1 MNSFYIHRYPFIR
14 LLIPWIAG
22 IFCGDHFFDR
32 SWDPLCGILFFGFF
46 AVLSFALYFLKRYS
60 LRWCFGIAI
69 SALCFTGGW
78 LGMTGQLQ
86 QAVCSFPKEETVYR
100 VLITDAPQ
108 PKEHT
113 YLCQALLK
121 ERRDTAGIY
130 PIGHTAVL
138 YLQQDSSASRLKSGD
153 ELLISARISP
163 PLNNRNFDEFDY
175 ARFLM
180 RKGISGTGYVV
191 SGKWTLLSS
200 NKPPL
205 SSDELPGSLQQG
217 GMSRLYLNS
226 IASYYRGKM
235 LSFYRELGFADDE
248 LAVLSALTIG
258 DKTELS
264 DSVRESYSVAGASHI
279 LALSGLHIGLL
290 YTMLFFILKPIA
302 RRGNIGRCVRSVFL
316 LVLLWTFAFFTGL
329 SPSVVRSVSMFSIL
343 AMADMVGRE
352 PLSLNTLAVAAW
364 LMLFCNP
371 AWLFDV
377 GFQLS
382 FLAVASILLIQK
394 PIYHLITVKSRI
406 GKYVWGLMSV
416 SIAAQIGTAPLVL
429 FYFSRFSV
437 HFLLTN
443 LVVIPLIT
451 IILYAAV
458 VMLLLTPFS
467 WLQIGVAGGVKKLL
481 EGLNFFVRWV
491 EQLPY
496 ASIDGIW
503 LYQSEVLGIYIVI
516 ALLTYY
522 FMNRRYRNLQIC
534 LFSILLMGTYHATLY
549 WLDRPQTSLVFYNVR
564 GCPAVHCI
572 KSDGQSWINYMDTL
586 SNEKRLKHM
595 TANYWKRHH
604 LLPPQEITADC
615 RHAELNRQ
623 QQIISY
629 HGCRVCV
636 INDNRWRN
644 KSTVSPLYIQYLYL
658 CKGYDISGQF
668 NNIIQSVTDVSESA
682 LQDIAELKE
691 SSSKVNVQFEKIESI
706 YDEFQKGFDEIRET
720 MLNIVGI
727 ANQTNLLALNAS
739 IEAARAGEHG
749 KGFAVVADEVTKLSI
764 GIKELVGEVNK
775 SMEGL
780 QASSEHL
787 TTSLGDV
794 RDALSESHTQMENT
808 ENVFHRINNSVSS
821 VEDVHQGIN
830 SVVEK
835 CSEKIEKLQE
845 NMNVHESHYTQ
856 VQTNI
861 DDLKSL
867 MTQKGF
873 IYEDISNMMEQ
884 AEPLIQNI
892 KKRITL
898 IVYTIILSEIRGNAL
913 SLPFYIALY
922 HVSNAD

>member
-1 MNSFYIHRYPFIR
+1 
-14 LLIPWIAG
+14 
-22 IFCGDHFFDR
+22 
-32 SWDPLCGILFFGFF
+32 
-46 AVLSFALYFLKRYS
+46 
-60 LRWCFGIAI
+60 
-69 SALCFTGGW
+69 
-78 LGMTGQLQ
+78 MTGQLQ
-86 QAVCSFPKEETVYR
+86 QAVCSFPEEETVYR

-108 PKEHT
+108 TKEHT
-113 YLCQALLK
+113 YLCQVLLE

-130 PIGHTAVL
+130 PIGHTAIL
-138 YLQQDSSASRLKSGD
+138 HLQQDSFSSCLKSGD

-163 PLNNRNFDEFDY
+163 PLNNQNFDEFDY

-180 RKGISGTGYVV
+180 RKGISGIGYVA
-191 SGKWTLLSS
+191 SGKWTILSS
-200 NKPPL
+200 NTPPL
-205 SSDELPGSLQQG
+205 SSANSSISLQRD
-217 GMSRLYLNS
+217 GMNNFDLKSVASSCRRNMVSLYQ
-226 IASYYRGKM
+226 
-235 LSFYRELGFADDE
+235 ELGFTGDE

-290 YTMLFFILKPIA
+290 YTMLFFILKPVA

-316 LVLLWTFAFFTGL
+316 LVLLWAFAFFTGF

-352 PLSLNTLAVAAW
+352 PLSLNTLAAAAW

-416 SIAAQIGTAPLVL
+416 SVAAQIGTAPLVL

-458 VMLLLTPFS
+458 VMLLLTPFP

-496 ASIDGIW
+496 ASVDGIW

-516 ALLTYY
+516 ALVTYY
-522 FMNRRYRNLQIC
+522 CMNRRYRNLQIC
-534 LFSILLMGTYHATLY
+534 LFSILLLGACHATLY
-549 WLDRPQTSLVFYNVR
+549 WLDRPRTSLVFYNVR

-586 SNEKRLKHM
+586 SNEKRLKRM
-595 TANYWKRHH
+595 AANYWKHHH
-604 LLPPQEITADC
+604 LLPPQKITTDC

-658 CKGYDISGQF
+658 CKGYDGHL
-668 NNIIQSVTDVSESA
+668 E
-682 LQDIAELKE
+682 ELAQVF
-691 SSSKVNVQFEKIESI
+691 SFSYVIL
-706 YDEFQKGFDEIRET
+706 D
-720 MLNIVGI
+720 
-727 ANQTNLLALNAS
+727 AS
-739 IEAARAGEHG
+739 
-749 KGFAVVADEVTKLSI
+749 
-764 GIKELVGEVNK
+764 
-775 SMEGL
+775 
-780 QASSEHL
+780 
-787 TTSLGDV
+787 
-794 RDALSESHTQMENT
+794 LSEYRKHLFESECKKSGLRFISLSD
-808 ENVFHRINNSVSS
+808 EGSVRF
-821 VEDVHQGIN
+821 
-830 SVVEK
+830 
-835 CSEKIEKLQE
+835 L
-845 NMNVHESHYTQ
+845 
-856 VQTNI
+856 
-861 DDLKSL
+861 L
-867 MTQKGF
+867 
-873 IYEDISNMMEQ
+873 
-884 AEPLIQNI
+884 
-892 KKRITL
+892 
-898 IVYTIILSEIRGNAL
+898 
-913 SLPFYIALY
+913 
-922 HVSNAD
+922 

>member
-1 MNSFYIHRYPFIR
+1 MTSFYIHRYPSIR
-14 LLIPWIAG
+14 LLIPWITG
-22 IFCGDHFFDR
+22 VFCGDHFYDR
-32 SWDPLCGILFFGFF
+32 SWNPFCGILFFGLF
-46 AVLSFALYFLKRYS
+46 AVLSFAFYFLKRYS
-60 LRWCFGIAI
+60 LRWCFGVAV

-86 QAVCSFPKEETVYR
+86 QAVCSFPEEETVYR

-108 PKEHT
+108 TKEHT
-113 YLCQALLK
+113 YLCPVLLK
-121 ERRDTAGIY
+121 ECRDTAGIY
-130 PIGHTAVL
+130 SIGHTAIL
-138 YLQQDSSASRLKSGD
+138 YLQQDSSSSCLKSGD

-180 RKGISGTGYVV
+180 RKGISGTGYVA
-191 SGKWTLLSS
+191 SGKWAKRDGRNNLDLKSVASSYRRNMILLY
-200 NKPPL
+200 
-205 SSDELPGSLQQG
+205 Q
-217 GMSRLYLNS
+217 
-226 IASYYRGKM
+226 
-235 LSFYRELGFADDE
+235 ELGFTGDE

-290 YTMLFFILKPIA
+290 YTILFFILKPVA

-316 LVLLWTFAFFTGL
+316 LILLWAFAFFTGL

-352 PLSLNTLAVAAW
+352 PLSLNTLAATAW

-394 PIYHLITVKSRI
+394 PIYRLNPVKSRM

-416 SIAAQIGTAPLVL
+416 SVAAQIGTAPLVM

-467 WLQIGVAGGVKKLL
+467 WLQIGVAGCVKKLL
-481 EGLNFFVRWV
+481 DGLNFFVRWV

-516 ALLTYY
+516 VLLIYY
-522 FMNRRYRNLQIC
+522 SMNRRYRNLQIC
-534 LFSILLMGTYHATLY
+534 LFSIFLMGSYHATLY
-549 WLDRPQTSLVFYNVR
+549 WLDRPRTSLVFYNVR

-586 SNEKRLKHM
+586 SNEKRLKRM
-595 TANYWKRHH
+595 AANYWKHHH
-604 LLPPQEITADC
+604 LLPPQKITTDC

-658 CKGYDISGQF
+658 CKGYDGHL
-668 NNIIQSVTDVSESA
+668 E
-682 LQDIAELKE
+682 ELAQVF
-691 SSSKVNVQFEKIESI
+691 SFSYVIL
-706 YDEFQKGFDEIRET
+706 D
-720 MLNIVGI
+720 
-727 ANQTNLLALNAS
+727 AS
-739 IEAARAGEHG
+739 
-749 KGFAVVADEVTKLSI
+749 
-764 GIKELVGEVNK
+764 
-775 SMEGL
+775 
-780 QASSEHL
+780 
-787 TTSLGDV
+787 
-794 RDALSESHTQMENT
+794 LSEYRKHLLESECKKSGLRFISLSD
-808 ENVFHRINNSVSS
+808 EGSVRF
-821 VEDVHQGIN
+821 
-830 SVVEK
+830 
-835 CSEKIEKLQE
+835 L
-845 NMNVHESHYTQ
+845 
-856 VQTNI
+856 
-861 DDLKSL
+861 L
-867 MTQKGF
+867 
-873 IYEDISNMMEQ
+873 
-884 AEPLIQNI
+884 
-892 KKRITL
+892 
-898 IVYTIILSEIRGNAL
+898 
-913 SLPFYIALY
+913 
-922 HVSNAD
+922 

>member
-1 MNSFYIHRYPFIR
+1 MR

-22 IFCGDHFFDR
+22 TFCGDHFFDR
-32 SWDPLCGILFFGFF
+32 SWTSLWGIFFFAF
-46 AVLSFALYFLKRYS
+46 LAVLSLAFYYLKRYS
-60 LRWCFGIAI
+60 LRWCFGLAV

-78 LGMTGQLQ
+78 LGMAGQLQ
-86 QAVCSFPKEETVYR
+86 RTVFSFPEEETVYR
-100 VLITDAPQ
+100 ILITDAPQ
-108 PKEHT
+108 PKERT
-113 YLCQALLK
+113 YLCQALVK
-121 ERRDTAGIY
+121 ERRDSVGIY
-130 PIGHTAVL
+130 PIGHTVVL
-138 YLQQDSSASRLKSGD
+138 YLQQDSSATRLKSGD

-163 PLNNRNFDEFDY
+163 PLNNLNFDEFDY

-180 RKGISGTGYVV
+180 RKGISGTGYVA
-191 SGKWTLLSS
+191 SGKWTILSS

-205 SSDELPGSLQQG
+205 SSANPVISLQRD
-217 GMSRLYLNS
+217 GMNS
-226 IASYYRGKM
+226 FDLKSVASSCRRNMIA
-235 LSFYRELGFADDE
+235 LYRELGFTGDE

-316 LVLLWTFAFFTGL
+316 LVLLWAFAFFTGL

-343 AMADMVGRE
+343 AIADMVGRE

-382 FLAVASILLIQK
+382 FFAVASILLIQK

-416 SIAAQIGTAPLVL
+416 SIAAQIGTVPLVL

-443 LVVIPLIT
+443 LIVIPLIT

-467 WLQIGVAGGVKKLL
+467 CLQIEVAEGVKKLL

-491 EQLPY
+491 EQIPY

-503 LYQSEVLGIYIVI
+503 LYRSEVLSLYIVI
-516 ALLTYY
+516 SLLAYY
-522 FMNRRYRNLQIC
+522 FMNPRYRNLQIW

-586 SNEKRLKHM
+586 SNKKRLKRM
-595 TANYWKRHH
+595 AANYWKHHH
-604 LLPPQEITADC
+604 LLPPKEITTDC
-615 RHAELNRQ
+615 RYAELNRQ

-644 KSTVSPLYIQYLYL
+644 KSTASPLYIQYLYL
-658 CKGYDISGQF
+658 CKGYDGHL
-668 NNIIQSVTDVSESA
+668 E
-682 LQDIAELKE
+682 ELTRVF
-691 SSSKVNVQFEKIESI
+691 SFSYVIL
-706 YDEFQKGFDEIRET
+706 D
-720 MLNIVGI
+720 
-727 ANQTNLLALNAS
+727 AS
-739 IEAARAGEHG
+739 
-749 KGFAVVADEVTKLSI
+749 
-764 GIKELVGEVNK
+764 
-775 SMEGL
+775 
-780 QASSEHL
+780 
-787 TTSLGDV
+787 
-794 RDALSESHTQMENT
+794 LSEYRKHLLESECKKSGLR
-808 ENVFHRINNSVSS
+808 FISLSDAGSVRF
-821 VEDVHQGIN
+821 
-830 SVVEK
+830 
-835 CSEKIEKLQE
+835 L
-845 NMNVHESHYTQ
+845 
-856 VQTNI
+856 
-861 DDLKSL
+861 L
-867 MTQKGF
+867 
-873 IYEDISNMMEQ
+873 
-884 AEPLIQNI
+884 
-892 KKRITL
+892 
-898 IVYTIILSEIRGNAL
+898 
-913 SLPFYIALY
+913 
-922 HVSNAD
+922 